1 MNKSRLVELFKTLN
15 KTEVKRLRK
24 WVRSPFFNQRE
35 DVILLFDY
43 LDKNRPLE
51 KRKLLDRRHVFSEI
65 FPNEKY
71 SEKKIGYAQ
80 TFLMAEIKKFITYQ
94 EFTEDEIRPQVYL
107 TRNLRKRG
115 LSRHFESEWNTTNET
130 LKNQPIRNADYHFY
144 NFELQN
150 EQYEYTN
157 RLSRKQPKGL
167 QEASNELTNYFI
179 ASKLKQGC
187 DKLSHKSLI
196 GADYQEDFLKKI
208 LEYIEEK
215 KELDSLAIQ
224 IYYQSYKTLSGLDT
238 NEDYQVLKA
247 LLKESHHQF
256 PKSELNY
263 LYLATI
269 NYCIKQ
275 LNAGKRFFIKEALD
289 LYKEGLRNDI
299 FLTNGV
305 LGRFTYKN
313 IVSTAILL
321 KEFDW
326 VKQFIYTYKNKLDIK
341 WRKDSFNYCLAI
353 MYYSFP
359 DYSKAMPLLQKVEFK
374 DTLHIL
380 NARKMLLKMY
390 FELREY
396 DTLESFLDSF
406 ERYLNRHKEL
416 GYHKE
421 NNLNLIRVVRMMIR
435 LPRYDKKALKLLIAY
450 VESTEGLVDKKW
462 VLMQCS
468 KM

>member
-1 MNKSRLVELFKTLN
+1 MNKSRLVELFKTLS
-15 KTEVKRLRK
+15 KVEVKKLRK
-24 WVRSPFFNQRE
+24 WVRSPFFNQRK

-51 KRKLLDRRHVFSEI
+51 KRKLLGRQYVFSKI
-65 FPNEKY
+65 FPNENY
-71 SEKKIGYAQ
+71 NEKKIGYAQ

-94 EFTEDEIRPQVYL
+94 EFTADEIRPQIYL

-115 LSRHFESEWNTTNET
+115 LNRHFESEWNTTNET
-130 LKNQPIRNADYHFY
+130 LENQPIRNAEYHFY

-157 RLSRKQPKGL
+157 SLSRKQPKGL

-196 GADYQEDFLKKI
+196 SADYQEGFLKKI

-215 KELDSLAIQ
+215 KELDSPAIQ
-224 IYYQSYKTLSGLDT
+224 IYYQSFKTLSKLDT
-238 NEDYQVLKA
+238 NEDYQVLKT
-247 LLKESHHQF
+247 LLKKGHDKF

-275 LNAGKRFFIKEALD
+275 LNAGKGHFVQEALG
-289 LYKEGLRNDI
+289 LYKDGLKNDI
-299 FLTNGV
+299 FLTNGI

-313 IVSTAILL
+313 IVSAAILH
-321 KEFDW
+321 KDFDW
-326 VKQFIYTYKNKLDIK
+326 VEQFIYNYKSKLDSK
-341 WRKDSFNYCLAI
+341 WREDTFNYCLAI
-353 MYYSFP
+353 MYYSIP

-374 DTLHIL
+374 DILHIL

-390 FELREY
+390 FELHEY
-396 DTLESFLDSF
+396 ETLESFLDSF
-406 ERYLNRHKEL
+406 ERYLHRHKEL

-421 NNLNLIRVVRMMIR
+421 NNLNLIRVVRTMIR
-435 LPRYDKKALKLLIAY
+435 LPQYDKTAIGLFTKE
-450 VESTEGLVDKKW
+450 VENMDGLVDKKW
-462 VLMQCS
+462 VLMQCD